1 MLSAVIRVVARS
13 AAIQLEEVAALFA
26 AASVNSQHTSKGK
39 GKEKEVDTDSE
50 PSVNH
55 VQSDLVKV
63 QTLSDIL
70 EQHESRSPPF
80 TSSAPPASSSSSS
93 KKLSPLDRLISQ
105 APHSPPP
112 PAPAT
117 HPDRH
122 IEAEQRK
129 KKGLPPTSLSDTPIS
144 PSPSKPPTKTVSS
157 STSSTS
163 RRLPTNSIGP
173 SLNDLIKASPR
184 QNPPPAPDTHPDRH
198 IEAEQS
204 RKRKFQNSSAS
215 PSVSV
220 QSTATKEEKIN
231 WSNTASASKP
241 LDELVNASAYSIPT
255 TSKGVSSNVEGPITN
270 SATSGGI
277 KQVEKDVSIPT
288 ELLTEVSQ
296 PIQMATNSAI
306 SGEISVAQPIET
318 VDGIEDRGADPTS
331 LKSQLDDEAEIP
343 VVLRASK
350 VPSSR
355 LGRLFHYGSLAAS
368 LSIGAASES
377 IRRTAGGNKSSGS
390 VFMSDANIRRLVAT
404 LGRMRGAALK
414 LGQFMSIQDNH
425 MLPPEIEQ
433 VLHQVQAH
441 ANYMP
446 DWQMEKVMREEF
458 GSEWQSLFSSF
469 DRTPIASASI
479 GQVHR
484 ATLASTDEA
493 VAVKIQFPG
502 VSSSIES
509 DLNNLSLLLRSSALL
524 PKGLYLQNT
533 IAVMRR
539 ELQDECDYVM
549 EAAAGRKFAELLK
562 DDEYFSVPSVVEE
575 GTTGRVLTTSWMDG
589 KPLSKVKGLSQEA
602 RDRIGTNILRLCL
615 MELFQF
621 RFMQTDPNWA
631 NFLYTNTNDREGI
644 QLIDFGASR
653 EYTKEFMDGWYRLLK
668 SCLVGDRGMMKEE
681 SLKLGYLTGEEN
693 DVMVEAHLDSMA
705 LVASPFSYSGQYPF
719 AKQTITDSVRAL
731 IPIMLKHRLTPP
743 PQETYSLNRKLSGAF
758 LMCAKLGANVDCQK
772 LWEEN
777 VGNYKE
783 G

>member
-13 AAIQLEEVAALFA
+13 AAIQLEEVAALSA
-26 AASVNSQHTSKGK
+26 VGSVQAQNQSQERT
-39 GKEKEVDTDSE
+39 EVRDVEPNTVQPDYDSL
-50 PSVNH
+50 N
-55 VQSDLVKV
+55 
-63 QTLSDIL
+63 LSELL
-70 EQHESRSPPF
+70 EQHESTLHPISTSP
-80 TSSAPPASSSSSS
+80 SSSSSS
-93 KKLSPLDRLISQ
+93 PAPLEKKKVLSALDRLIQQSPRSPPPPAPDTHPDRFIEAEQ
-105 APHSPPP
+105 RKQKGLPPIENPLPHHRSSASSAVQKSRASKQYSKPTKDSIGPTLNDLIKAAPHQNPP

-122 IEAEQRK
+122 IEAEQSRK
-129 KKGLPPTSLSDTPIS
+129 SRILATSVRPIPATKQKDSSLDNPIHTSAHDDTSTSSTLPTSSAAAPSSTP
-144 PSPSKPPTKTVSS
+144 PSSAQPIASSS
-157 STSSTS
+157 STSAPHFKLETE
-163 RRLPTNSIGP
+163 PQP
-173 SLNDLIKASPR
+173 AS
-184 QNPPPAPDTHPDRH
+184 
-198 IEAEQS
+198 EY
-204 RKRKFQNSSAS
+204 SS
-215 PSVSV
+215 
-220 QSTATKEEKIN
+220 
-231 WSNTASASKP
+231 
-241 LDELVNASAYSIPT
+241 SIPSAANT
-255 TSKGVSSNVEGPITN
+255 VVAEESEITKPI
-270 SATSGGI
+270 
-277 KQVEKDVSIPT
+277 D
-288 ELLTEVSQ
+288 
-296 PIQMATNSAI
+296 
-306 SGEISVAQPIET
+306 T
-318 VDGIEDRGADPTS
+318 VDGIEDIGADPTS
-331 LKSQLDDEAEIP
+331 LKAQLDEQEEAP
-343 VVLRASK
+343 VILRASK

-377 IRRTAGGNKSSGS
+377 IRRTTGGNKSGGS

-425 MLPPEIEQ
+425 MLPPEIEK

-441 ANYMP
+441 ANHMP
-446 DWQMEKVMREEF
+446 DWQMERVMREEF
-458 GSEWQSLFSSF
+458 GSDWQSLFSSF

-484 ATLASTDEA
+484 ATLASDGTT

-502 VSSSIES
+502 VASSIES

-539 ELQDECDYVM
+539 ELQDECDYVK
-549 EAAAGRKFAELLK
+549 EAAAGRKFGQLLQK
-562 DDEYFSVPSVVEE
+562 DHYFSVPKVVEE
-575 GTTGRVLTTSWMDG
+575 ATTGRVLTTQWMDG
-589 KPLSKVKGLSQEA
+589 RPLSRVKGLSQEA

-631 NFLYTNTNDREGI
+631 NFLYSDTNNGSGQESI

-668 SCLVGDRGMMKEE
+668 SCLENDRQNMKEE
-681 SLKLGYLTGEEN
+681 SLSLGYLTGEEN
-693 DVMVEAHLDSMA
+693 DLMVEAHLDSMA
-705 LVASPFSYSGQYPF
+705 LVASPFSYSGKYEF
-719 AKQTITDSVRAL
+719 DKQTITDSVRAL

-758 LMCAKLGANVDCQK
+758 LMCAKLGSNVDCQK
-772 LWEEN
+772 LWKEV
-777 VGNYKE
+777 VGNYKQ